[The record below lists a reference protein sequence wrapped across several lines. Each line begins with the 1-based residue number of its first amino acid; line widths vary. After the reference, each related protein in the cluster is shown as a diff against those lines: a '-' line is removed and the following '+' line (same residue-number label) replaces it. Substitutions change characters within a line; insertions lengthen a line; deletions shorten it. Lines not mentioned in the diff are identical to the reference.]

1 MSLLV
6 MPFRV
11 IEADFLNNWERFG
24 MTNWINLDFPYI
36 VSFLEPKTI
45 SCVLTEAYGQ

>member
-1 MSLLV
+1 

-11 IEADFLNNWERFG
+11 IEADLLNNWEKFC

-36 VSFLEPKTI
+36 VSSFLELKTI